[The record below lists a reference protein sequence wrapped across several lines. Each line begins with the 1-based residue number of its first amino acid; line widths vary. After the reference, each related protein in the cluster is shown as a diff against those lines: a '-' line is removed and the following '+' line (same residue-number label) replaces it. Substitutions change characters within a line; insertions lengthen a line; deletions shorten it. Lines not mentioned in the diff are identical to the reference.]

1 MKVTSEV
8 FNPLWRSSIGFEKFV
23 DDFFNNPSF
32 TNVQTSYPPYNIV
45 KKENG
50 VYEIILA
57 AAGFQKDDIIEN
69 QELII
74 EQILTHINGTELIVQ
89 SLLPVNETMLG
100 SPGYLNKLIRYIN
113 KELKSH
119 CEARKLTY
127 LNLYPSFLEGE
138 EMKRDYTTDGGHLS
152 ADGYSLWADLLKPFL
167 KY

>member
-57 AAGFQKDDIIEN
+57 AAGFQKDDISISLEKGTLTIKGELTRADDQIEYLYKGIAERN
-69 QELII
+69 FMRSFKLAEYV
-74 EQILTHINGTELIVQ
+74 EVENAEFKDGILRV
-89 SLLPVNETMLG
+89 S
-100 SPGYLNKLIRYIN
+100 LIRNIPA
-113 KELKSH
+113 EQMPQQIQI
-119 CEARKLTY
+119 A
-127 LNLYPSFLEGE
+127 
-138 EMKRDYTTDGGHLS
+138 
-152 ADGYSLWADLLKPFL
+152 
-167 KY
+167 